1 MDILDLR
8 GERLS
13 ARDLRRTLPRS
24 VVDIS
29 AVMGQVQELVSDVR
43 DQGVQALRE
52 QAKRFDGVENPALR
66 VSLEERNEALRT
78 ADPRVL
84 AALRESIRRVRT
96 ASQAQLPSPR
106 ETALDTGAVVGQRW
120 VPVDRVGLY
129 VPGGKAV
136 YPSSVVMN
144 VVAAQVAG
152 VESIAL
158 ASPAQAEWGGSVHPT
173 ILAAAAL
180 LDITEI
186 YAIGGVGAIAA
197 FAYGVD
203 ELLLDPVD
211 VITGPGNLYVAAAKR
226 LVSGVVGIDA
236 EAGTTEILVIAD
248 DQARPDYVAADLISQ
263 AEHDEAAAAILVTDS
278 EVFARAVQDAVSEL
292 IPRSKHA
299 QRITAALHG
308 QQSRIILVDSLEEAA
323 RVSNAYAPEHLELH
337 VRSLETVLAHIRSA
351 GVVFLGP
358 HTPVAVGDYIAGSN
372 HVLPT
377 GGTARFASGLG
388 VHTFLRA
395 QQVVSYSSDA
405 LHAIADQLDALAVAE
420 DLPAHA
426 ESVHIRFSGQ

>member
-13 ARDLRRTLPRS
+13 TRGLQRTLPRS

-29 AVMGQVQELVSDVR
+29 AVSDQVRELVSDVR
-43 DQGVQALRE
+43 ERGVQALIE
-52 QAKRFDGVENPALR
+52 QARRFDGVEHPALR
-66 VSLEERNEALRT
+66 VSLEARNEALRT
-78 ADPRVL
+78 ADPSVV
-84 AALRESIRRVRT
+84 AALRESIRRVRQ
-96 ASQAQLPSPR
+96 ASQAQLPVPQ
-106 ETALDTGAVVGQRW
+106 ETVLDTGAVVSQRW

-144 VVAAQVAG
+144 VVAAQAAG

-197 FAYGVD
+197 FAFGVD
-203 ELLLDPVD
+203 DLQLDPVD

-248 DQARPDYVAADLISQ
+248 DQARPDFVAADLISQ

-278 EVFARAVQDAVSEL
+278 EVLASAVQDALKDL
-292 IPRSKHA
+292 IARSKHVE
-299 QRITAALHG
+299 RITAALGG

-395 QQVVSYSSDA
+395 QQVVRYSSEA
-405 LHAIADQLDALAVAE
+405 LRAIAEQLDALAVAE

-426 ESVHIRFSGQ
+426 DSVHIRFAE